1 MAVNRYSD
9 HVLVVP
15 EDDANRQLA
24 NGFITHFSVKPR
36 AIQVLNPEG
45 GWLKVLSKF
54 QNLLIE
60 DLRNYPKMHLVLL
73 VDFDND
79 YQGRIQQFKQECPQ
93 ELCDRFYVLGVRSE
107 PESIKRAMAKSYE
120 TIGHLLVD
128 DCRGNANTHWSH
140 SELQHNLGEIARLN
154 ASVSPFLFK

>member
-9 HVLVVP
+9 HILVVP

-45 GWLKVLSKF
+45 GWLKVFSRF
-54 QNLLIE
+54 QSSLID

-79 YQGRIQQFKQECPQ
+79 YQNRIQQFKNECPT
-93 ELCDRFYVLGVRSE
+93 ELCDRFYILGAKSE
-107 PESIKRAMAKSYE
+107 PESIKKAMSKNYE
-120 TIGHLLVD
+120 AIGNLLVE
-128 DCRGNANTHWSH
+128 DCRANVNTYWSH
-140 SELQHNLGEIARLN
+140 TELDHNSGEIARLN
-154 ASVSPFLFK
+154 KSVSSFLFK